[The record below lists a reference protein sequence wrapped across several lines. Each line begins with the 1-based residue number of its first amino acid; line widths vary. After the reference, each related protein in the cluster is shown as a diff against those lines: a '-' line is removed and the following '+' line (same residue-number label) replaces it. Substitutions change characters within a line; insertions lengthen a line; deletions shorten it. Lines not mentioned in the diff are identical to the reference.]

1 MKAIRSGW
9 IVSLVLMFSLC
20 GCYAN
25 QRYLSGKEIHGKAR
39 YVAVLPLVNLTTYPN
54 AGRIVGDLLST
65 ELYALTPFRLMERT
79 EMLETL
85 KGGEEDLD
93 TVLDK
98 TVALRIG
105 KRLGV
110 DTVIYGSVSEYH
122 YKRGLDE
129 APVVGINVR
138 MLDVESGKVLWA
150 ESRSATG
157 GCPWPWGDSLNRLA
171 QKVCH
176 DMVSDMVR

>member
-1 MKAIRSGW
+1 
-9 IVSLVLMFSLC
+9 
-20 GCYAN
+20 
-25 QRYLSGKEIHGKAR
+25 
-39 YVAVLPLVNLTTYPN
+39 
-54 AGRIVGDLLST
+54 
-65 ELYALTPFRLMERT
+65 MERT

-110 DTVIYGSVSEYH
+110 DTVIYGSVSEYR

-157 GCPWPWGDSLNRLA
+157 GWPWLWEDSLNRLA